1 MLQCGISF
9 QWEIRGGQLNRP
21 IYMWKSSLAAATI
34 RHWASTALL
43 LTWNFN
49 EFENKGDFKFKVTL
63 WSVWAAVFPC
73 SFEDAHWNYCIA
85 VPCLNSRL
93 SVFWDRW
100 SSQKSKISM
109 QRSSSYIAVVISAQI
124 KSGSDQFETAAC
136 LASGF
141 NDWLVPFPS
150 AAYRCQYIQSLKCV
164 C

>member
-85 VPCLNSRL
+85 VPCLDSRL

-109 QRSSSYIAVVISAQI
+109 QRSSSGLRLHCGGYQCANKIGFGSVWNGGLPSFRFQRLIS
-124 KSGSDQFETAAC
+124 SVSF
-136 LASGF
+136 S
-141 NDWLVPFPS
+141 
-150 AAYRCQYIQSLKCV
+150 SL
-164 C
+164 